1 MVASPLLSLS
11 LSATLPQ
18 GRPRYNARR
27 FAARDPRRTNVL
39 DRREFLSSA
48 VVAALAASATAR
60 AAAPKRAFS
69 EQAYAK
75 AIVIDALGGPGGF
88 EPDAPP
94 DAGLSAAALA
104 DVKASGVTAVN
115 LTVGS
120 VGNGSG
126 RFEET
131 VTNIAYSDA
140 EITRH
145 PEHFL
150 KVLTTRDLTA
160 AKTSARMGL
169 IYGFQDTSPLDGQLD
184 RLTVFHGLGVRIV
197 QPCYNRRNLMG
208 DGCLEPS
215 NGGLSKLGYDLVAE
229 INKLRILL
237 DLSHAG
243 ARTQSEAIAA
253 SKAPMAITHTGCRA
267 LVDVPRNTYDSELKA
282 VADRGGVVGIYFMP
296 FLRASGQPHA
306 EDLIR
311 HLEHAVNVC
320 GEDHVGLGTDG
331 GISGIKLDEKY
342 AEFQRKFY
350 QDRAKAG
357 IAAPGEAA
365 DVFNL
370 VPEYNDARRFFTL
383 ANDLSDRG
391 WNSRRIEKIL
401 GANFARLF
409 GEVWG

>member
-1 MVASPLLSLS
+1 
-11 LSATLPQ
+11 
-18 GRPRYNARR
+18 
-27 FAARDPRRTNVL
+27 VL

-48 VVAALAASATAR
+48 VAAALAVSPIAR
-60 AAAPKRAFS
+60 AAAPKRGFA
-69 EQAYAK
+69 EQAYSK

-88 EPDAPP
+88 DPDLAPDAP
-94 DAGLSAAALA
+94 LSPSMLA

-120 VGNGSG
+120 VGNGP
-126 RFEET
+126 RNFEDT
-131 VTNIAYSDA
+131 VAGIAYA
-140 EITRH
+140 EQQITDEPDR
-145 PEHFL
+145 FMKIL
-150 KVLTTRDLTA
+150 AARDLAA
-160 AKTSARMGL
+160 AKASGRMGL
-169 IYGFQDTSPLDGQLD
+169 IYGFQDTSALDGELD
-184 RLTVFHGLGVRIV
+184 RLKLFHGLGVRIV
-197 QPCYNRRNLMG
+197 QPVYNRRNLMG
-208 DGCLEPS
+208 DGCLEPAD
-215 NGGLSKLGYDLVAE
+215 GGLSTLGRELIGE
-229 INKLRILL
+229 MNKLKILL

-243 ARTQSEAIAA
+243 ARTQSEGIAT
-253 SKAPMAITHTGCRA
+253 SKVPMAITHTGCRA
-267 LVDVPRNTYDSELKA
+267 LVDVPRNTHDRELKA

-311 HLEHAVNVC
+311 HLEHAVDVC

-342 AEFQRKFY
+342 AAYQRKFFE
-350 QDRAKAG
+350 DRQKAG

-391 WNSRRIEKIL
+391 WAAKRVEKIL

>member
-1 MVASPLLSLS
+1 LRRYGTA
-11 LSATLPQ
+11 ALPALQ
-18 GRPRYNARR
+18 CAPIRRPRTKENE
-27 FAARDPRRTNVL
+27 VL
-39 DRREFLSSA
+39 DRRAFLSSA
-48 VVAALAASATAR
+48 VIAALAASPIAR
-60 AAAPKRAFS
+60 AAARKRGFTD
-69 EQAYAK
+69 QAYAK

-88 EPDAPP
+88 DPDAPP
-94 DAGLSAAALA
+94 GSGLSAADVA

-115 LTVGS
+115 LTVSS
-120 VGNGSG
+120 VGNGPG
-126 RFEET
+126 KFEET
-131 VTNIAYSDA
+131 VATIAFSEG
-140 EITRH
+140 EIAKH
-145 PEHFL
+145 PDIFMKIL
-150 KVLTTRDLTA
+150 SGRDLTT
-160 AKTSARMGL
+160 AKTSGRMGF

-184 RLTVFHGLGVRIV
+184 RLAMFHALGLRIV

-208 DGCLEPS
+208 DGCLEPA
-215 NGGLSKLGYDLVAE
+215 NGGLSMLGRELIVE
-229 INKLRILL
+229 VNKLRILL

-243 ARTQSEAIAA
+243 PRVQSEGIAA

-282 VADRGGVVGIYFMP
+282 LADRGGVVGIYFMP

-342 AEFQRKFY
+342 AAFQRKFFE
-350 QDRAKAG
+350 DRAKAG

-370 VPEYNDARRFFTL
+370 LPEYNDARRFLTL
-383 ANDLSDRG
+383 ANDLTDRG
-391 WNSRRIEKIL
+391 WSAKRVEKIL
-401 GANFARLF
+401 GANFVRLF
-409 GEVWG
+409 TEVWG

>member
-1 MVASPLLSLS
+1 VRYGTAGPPALQC
-11 LSATLPQ
+11 APIR
-18 GRPRYNARR
+18 RPGLEEN
-27 FAARDPRRTNVL
+27 DVL
-39 DRREFLSSA
+39 DRREFLSAA
-48 VVAALAASATAR
+48 VAAALATSPIAR
-60 AAAPKRAFS
+60 AAAPKRAFA

-88 EPDAPP
+88 DPDAPP
-94 DAGLSAAALA
+94 DAGLSAADLA

-115 LTVGS
+115 LTVSS
-120 VGNGSG
+120 VGNGPG
-126 RFEET
+126 KFEDT
-131 VTNIAYSDA
+131 VAAIAYA
-140 EITRH
+140 ESEMSKH
-145 PEHFL
+145 PDLFI
-150 KVLTTRDLTA
+150 KVLSGRDLTT
-160 AKTSARMGL
+160 AKTSGRMGF

-184 RLTVFHGLGVRIV
+184 RLAMFHRLGLRIV

-208 DGCLEPS
+208 DGCLEPA
-215 NGGLSKLGYDLVAE
+215 NGGLSTLGHELIGE
-229 INKLRILL
+229 INKQKILL

-243 ARTQSEAIAA
+243 ARTQSEGIAA

-331 GISGIKLDEKY
+331 SISGIKLDEKY
-342 AEFQRKFY
+342 AAFQRKFFE
-350 QDRAKAG
+350 DRAKAG

-370 VPEYNDARRFFTL
+370 VPEYNEARRFFTL
-383 ANDLSDRG
+383 ANDLTDRS
-391 WNSRRIEKIL
+391 WPAKRVEKIL

-409 GEVWG
+409 TEVWG